1 MQELT
6 TMIRI
11 VLTGVGAY
19 ISIILML
26 RISGKRTLAK
36 MNAFDFI
43 VTVALGSILAT
54 TLTSQQTS
62 LLAGLTAFGTLVA
75 LQYTLAKLSKRF
87 TTVNRMIKSEP
98 TLLFYKGD
106 YLQECLR
113 KERILEM
120 EVIQAIR
127 ASETPLEQVEAVV
140 LETDGTFSVLKDSQH
155 VLEHVNISK
164 TTRFQ

>member
-1 MQELT
+1 MQELS

-11 VLTGVGAY
+11 ILTGIGAY
-19 ISIILML
+19 ISIIFML
-26 RISGKRTLAK
+26 RVSGKRTLAK

-62 LLAGLTAFGTLVA
+62 LLAGLTAFGTLIV
-75 LQYTLAKLSKRF
+75 LQYILAKLSKRF
-87 TTVNRMIKSEP
+87 SIVNQMIKSEP

-106 YLQECLR
+106 CLR
-113 KERILEM
+113 EHLQKERILEI

-127 ASETPLEQVEAVV
+127 SSGTPLGQVEAVII
-140 LETDGTFSVLKDSQH
+140 ETDGTFSVLKDSRH
-155 VLEHVNISK
+155 VMEHVNK
-164 TTRFQ
+164 

>member
-1 MQELT
+1 MLELS

-43 VTVALGSILAT
+43 VTVAMGSILAT

-62 LLAGLTAFGTLVA
+62 LLAGLTAFGTLVV
-75 LQYTLAKLSKRF
+75 LQYILAKLSKRF
-87 TTVNRMIKSEP
+87 TMVNRMIKSEP
-98 TLLFYKGD
+98 TLLFYQGD
-106 YLQECLR
+106 YLQEYLR

-120 EVIQAIR
+120 EIIQAIR
-127 ASETPLEQVEAVV
+127 ASGTPFEQVEAVI
-140 LETDGTFSVLKDSQH
+140 LETDGTFSVLKDSTH
-155 VLEHVNISK
+155 LVGNVDRPK

>member
-1 MQELT
+1 MQELSM
-6 TMIRI
+6 MIRI

-43 VTVALGSILAT
+43 VTVAMGSILAT

-62 LLAGLTAFGTLVA
+62 LLAGLTAFGTLVV
-75 LQYTLAKLSKRF
+75 LQYMLAKLSKRF
-87 TTVNRMIKSEP
+87 SMVNRMIKSEP
-98 TLLFYKGD
+98 TLLFYRGD
-106 YLQECLR
+106 YLQEYLR

-127 ASETPLEQVEAVV
+127 ASGTPLEQVEAVV
-140 LETDGTFSVLKDSQH
+140 LETDGTFSVLKDSQD
-155 VLEHVNISK
+155 VMEHVNK
-164 TTRFQ
+164 

>member
-1 MQELT
+1 MQELSM
-6 TMIRI
+6 MIRI

-19 ISIILML
+19 ISIVLIL

-62 LLAGLTAFGTLVA
+62 LLAGLTAFGTLVV
-75 LQYTLAKLSKRF
+75 LQYLLAKSSKRF
-87 TTVNRMIKSEP
+87 RTVNRMIKSEL
-98 TLLFYKGD
+98 TLLFYRGN
-106 YLQECLR
+106 YLEKYLR

-120 EVIQAIR
+120 EVMQAIR
-127 ASETPLEQVEAVV
+127 ASGNPLEQVEAVV
-140 LETDGTFSVLKDSQH
+140 LETDGTFSVLKDSQD
-155 VLEHVNISK
+155 VMEHVN
-164 TTRFQ
+164 Q

>member
-1 MQELT
+1 MQELS

-11 VLTGVGAY
+11 MLTGIGAY
-19 ISIILML
+19 ISIIIML
-26 RISGKRTLAK
+26 RVSGKRTLAE

-62 LLAGLTAFGTLVA
+62 LLAGLTAFGTLIV
-75 LQYTLAKLSKRF
+75 LQYILAKLSKRF
-87 TTVNRMIKSEP
+87 SIVNQMIKSEP

-106 YLQECLR
+106 YLREHLK
-113 KERILEM
+113 KERIIEI

-127 ASETPLEQVEAVV
+127 SSGTPLGQVEAVII
-140 LETDGTFSVLKDSQH
+140 ETDGTFSVLKDSSH
-155 VLEHVNISK
+155 VMEHVNK
-164 TTRFQ
+164 

>member
-1 MQELT
+1 MQEQLS

-11 VLTGVGAY
+11 ILTGIGAY

-26 RISGKRTLAK
+26 RVSGKRTLAK

-62 LLAGLTAFGTLVA
+62 LLAGLTAFGTLII
-75 LQYTLAKLSKRF
+75 LQYILAKLSKRF
-87 TTVNRMIKSEP
+87 SIVNQMIKSEP

-106 YLQECLR
+106 YLRKHLQ

-127 ASETPLEQVEAVV
+127 SSGTPLEQVEAVII
-140 LETDGTFSVLKDSQH
+140 ETDGTFSVLRDSRH
-155 VLEHVNISK
+155 VMDHVNK
-164 TTRFQ
+164 

>member
-1 MQELT
+1 MQELS

-11 VLTGVGAY
+11 MLTGIGAY
-19 ISIILML
+19 ISIIIML
-26 RISGKRTLAK
+26 RVSGKRTLAK

-62 LLAGLTAFGTLVA
+62 LLAGLTAFGTLIV
-75 LQYTLAKLSKRF
+75 LQYILAKLSKRF
-87 TTVNRMIKSEP
+87 SIVNQMIKSEP

-106 YLQECLR
+106 YLREHLK
-113 KERILEM
+113 KERIIEI

-127 ASETPLEQVEAVV
+127 SSGTPLGQVEA
-140 LETDGTFSVLKDSQH
+140 
-155 VLEHVNISK
+155 
-164 TTRFQ
+164 

>member
-1 MQELT
+1 MQELS

-11 VLTGVGAY
+11 MLTGIGAY
-19 ISIILML
+19 ISIIIML
-26 RISGKRTLAK
+26 RVSGKRTLAK

-62 LLAGLTAFGTLVA
+62 LLAGLTAFGTLIV
-75 LQYTLAKLSKRF
+75 LQYILAKLSKRF
-87 TTVNRMIKSEP
+87 SIVNQMIKSEP

-106 YLQECLR
+106 YLREHLK
-113 KERILEM
+113 KERIIEI

-127 ASETPLEQVEAVV
+127 SSGTPLGQVEAVII
-140 LETDGTFSVLKDSQH
+140 ETDGTFSVLKDSRH
-155 VLEHVNISK
+155 VMEHVNK
-164 TTRFQ
+164 

>member
-1 MQELT
+1 MQELS

-11 VLTGVGAY
+11 ILTGIGAY

-26 RISGKRTLAK
+26 RVSGKRTLAK

-62 LLAGLTAFGTLVA
+62 LLAGLTAFGTLIV
-75 LQYTLAKLSKRF
+75 LQYILAKLSKRF
-87 TTVNRMIKSEP
+87 SIVNQIIKSEP

-106 YLQECLR
+106 YLREHLQ
-113 KERILEM
+113 KERILEI

-127 ASETPLEQVEAVV
+127 SSGTPLGQVEAVII
-140 LETDGTFSVLKDSQH
+140 ETDGTFSVLKDSRH
-155 VLEHVNISK
+155 VMEHVNK
-164 TTRFQ
+164 

>member
-1 MQELT
+1 MQELS

-11 VLTGVGAY
+11 ILTGIGAY

-26 RISGKRTLAK
+26 RVSGKRTLAK

-62 LLAGLTAFGTLVA
+62 LLAGLTAFGTLIV
-75 LQYTLAKLSKRF
+75 LQYILAKLSKRF
-87 TTVNRMIKSEP
+87 SIVNQMIKSEP

-106 YLQECLR
+106 YLREHLQ
-113 KERILEM
+113 KERILEI

-127 ASETPLEQVEAVV
+127 SSGTPLGQVEAVII
-140 LETDGTFSVLKDSQH
+140 ETDGTFSVLKDSRH
-155 VLEHVNISK
+155 VIEHVNK
-164 TTRFQ
+164 

>member
-1 MQELT
+1 MQEQLS

-11 VLTGVGAY
+11 ILTGIGAY

-26 RISGKRTLAK
+26 RVSGKRTLAK

-62 LLAGLTAFGTLVA
+62 LLAGLTAFGTLIV
-75 LQYTLAKLSKRF
+75 LQYILAKLSKRF
-87 TTVNRMIKSEP
+87 SIVNQMIKSEP

-106 YLQECLR
+106 YLRKHLQ

-127 ASETPLEQVEAVV
+127 SSGTPLEQVEAVII
-140 LETDGTFSVLKDSQH
+140 ETDGTFSVLRDSRH
-155 VLEHVNISK
+155 VMDHVNK
-164 TTRFQ
+164 

>member
-1 MQELT
+1 MQELS

-43 VTVALGSILAT
+43 VTVAMGSILAT

-62 LLAGLTAFGTLVA
+62 LLAGLTAFGTLVI
-75 LQYTLAKLSKRF
+75 LQYMLAKLSRRF
-87 TTVNRMIKSEP
+87 TMVNRMIKSEP
-98 TLLFYKGD
+98 TLLFYRGN
-106 YLQECLR
+106 YLQEYLK

-127 ASETPLEQVEAVV
+127 ASGTPLEQVEAVV
-140 LETDGTFSVLKDSQH
+140 LETDGTFSVLKDSQD
-155 VLEHVNISK
+155 VMEHVTK
-164 TTRFQ
+164 

>member
-1 MQELT
+1 MQELS

-11 VLTGVGAY
+11 ILTGIGAY

-26 RISGKRTLAK
+26 RVSGKRTLAK

-62 LLAGLTAFGTLVA
+62 LLAGLTAFGTLIV
-75 LQYTLAKLSKRF
+75 LQYILAKLSKRF
-87 TTVNRMIKSEP
+87 SIVNQMIKSEP

-106 YLQECLR
+106 YLREHLQ
-113 KERILEM
+113 KERILEI

-127 ASETPLEQVEAVV
+127 SSGTPLGQVEAVII
-140 LETDGTFSVLKDSQH
+140 ETDGTFSVLKDSRH
-155 VLEHVNISK
+155 VMGHVNK
-164 TTRFQ
+164 